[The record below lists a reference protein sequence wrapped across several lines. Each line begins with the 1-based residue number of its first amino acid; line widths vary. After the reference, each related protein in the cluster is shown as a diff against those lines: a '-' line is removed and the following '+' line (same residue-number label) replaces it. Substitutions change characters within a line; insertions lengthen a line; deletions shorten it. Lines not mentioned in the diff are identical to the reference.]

1 MTEASSITTRRRA
14 GSRDATRPKLRR
26 PRPRSLELPIFVVT
40 YPSPSSSRRN
50 VDLAWVEEWDDD
62 ERLFL
67 ITFGESQPAAP
78 PHPP

>member
-1 MTEASSITTRRRA
+1 MTGSGVTVGVLHTGSSYA
-14 GSRDATRPKLRR
+14 DDLYDG
-26 PRPRSLELPIFVVT
+26 
-40 YPSPSSSRRN
+40 RRN